1 MVVRHSFVQSGTR
14 EPSPSLREHYEER
27 LVSPR
32 IMKWQ
37 LAFMIV
43 ILTQNLLLSQSAIQR
58 NILVEKADRQHS
70 DC

>member
-37 LAFMIV
+37 LRAFLIV
-43 ILTQNLLLSQSAIQR
+43 ILTQILLPS
-58 NILVEKADRQHS
+58 
-70 DC
+70 